1 VKAMDFQSA
10 SYHPT
15 KCLYPHKITILEKQ
29 VHEAAAGVSVVLPVL
44 FLGRNVAVSSCPLT
58 LTFQMR
64 LQKYTSYA
72 NDNVKT
78 GVPRRALT
86 PFAREL

>member
-1 VKAMDFQSA
+1 MDFQSA

-15 KCLYPHKITILEKQ
+15 KCLYTHKITIIEEQ

-44 FLGRNVAVSSCPLT
+44 FLSRNIAVSSWPLT
-58 LTFQMR
+58 LTSQMR

-72 NDNVKT
+72 NHNVKT
-78 GVPRRALT
+78 GVPRRALR
-86 PFAREL
+86 PLAREL